1 MKTQLVTPQ
10 QFFEA
15 FVAEYEPRVKELLPS
30 TMKQPRFLAAT
41 QIYLQKNPRLLQAD
55 RLSLFDALLKCARD
69 GLMPDGREAAIVPF
83 RDTDSKKVIAQYLP
97 MVQGILKRLRQLTK
111 AYSIECEAVYEADE
125 FNVVLGDDPKIHH
138 KPKVSG
144 PRGKVMAAYCIIK
157 DARGVVLS
165 RAVLPREEIEKIRG
179 VSRAK
184 NSAAWTQW
192 YDQMAIKT
200 AIRRAAKNVPTL
212 DEDFIRLVNA
222 DDEYVILDG
231 VATDITPSRSQMSDI
246 SLDDIDEEGNIRVL
260 AGPTSE
266 QPDSDVAPSD
276 PEPESAPAPEEPA
289 LELEPQLEADD
300 DPFASSVDVVA
311 ELRDELAQCET
322 KEQAMEVAERFKPRL
337 KTKEDRER
345 ASIAWKATSRRI
357 SRTEQLRQR
366 EVTTHG
372 AD

>member
-165 RAVLPREEIEKIRG
+165 RSVLPREEIEKIRN

-184 NSAAWTQW
+184 TSSAWTQW

-222 DDEYVILDG
+222 DDEYVLLEG
-231 VATDITPSRSQMSDI
+231 HATDITPSRSEMSDI
-246 SLDDIDEEGNIRVL
+246 SLDDIDEDGNIRVI
-260 AGPTSE
+260 AGPPPEPS
-266 QPDSDVAPSD
+266 QADAAPSD
-276 PEPESAPAPEEPA
+276 SEPEPEPEPEPCS
-289 LELEPQLEADD
+289 EPEPDPD
-300 DPFASSVDVVA
+300 EDPFASSADVVA
-311 ELRDELAQCET
+311 ELREELAQCET
-322 KEQAMEVAERFKPRL
+322 KDEAMQVAARFKPRL
-337 KTKEDRER
+337 RTKEERER

-357 SRTEQLRQR
+357 ARAAQLR
-366 EVTTHG
+366 EHEK
-372 AD
+372 AEA